1 MKIYLTTI
9 LSLIINLIFAQQN
22 IYIDGIV
29 WNKKRDT
36 PVQDVAIYSKNSGL
50 GTLSSAQGLFRVKQS
65 DIVNDTLYFS
75 HIGYADAKVQTKLLK
90 NNDTLYME
98 EKDILLDQIIVKPLN
113 AKNILEQCIAN
124 FSNNH
129 INADY
134 NGVFKQTS
142 NFSNNVNKLLICDVV
157 LRDNDKNKSIYK
169 NEIRQFKKEIQPSI
183 PGHTEYDM
191 SFNQLFYWLQLK
203 ERLHGLLKNIDKLGE
218 IKIIQD
224 IYSNYN
230 VYVIS
235 IIQPL
240 PNNKKNEIS
249 FTVEQKTFAIIE
261 LDIIAGRG
269 EGIDTW
275 RETLKTKERKIA
287 RIPTSST
294 GKIVFRPF
302 EDKWIPSTIYI
313 DLNTKYLIQH
323 THKEDISLTNTNTIQ
338 IWINNINSKFS
349 PVEQSRLD
357 IRKDVFNQID
367 KKIEATMFNIPLS
380 KEEKDFAV
388 N

>member
-1 MKIYLTTI
+1 MPNK
-9 LSLIINLIFAQQN
+9 